1 MTDGGVP
8 RHRRSIGGPV
18 VLIALGLIFLA
29 WNFRPGADPWWII
42 WHYWPLIL
50 IFLGVGMIWDSF
62 WARSHPGGDT
72 PISGVSVAWIV
83 LLVLFV
89 IALWHGGAYAGGRGG
104 SGWNRFWNSNSGD
117 WGDWGDRN
125 GRGDHG
131 NSQHTSKAVELQGAK
146 EVNVHVQMPAGQL
159 RLDGGAGKLLDADFR
174 YEGWQGTPQVNYTV
188 TDGQGDL
195 QITQNGNSSHF
206 GNNYNDWRL
215 NLGGAAPM
223 DLKLEMGAGQAW
235 VRPNGLD
242 LSELDIH
249 MGAGQLDLDLTK
261 LAPSNLQADIEG
273 GAGQARIH
281 LPKDEGVRVF
291 ASGGIGAVNA
301 DGFGRQGDAYVNAAY
316 GKSANNIEMTVHG
329 GVGEI
334 DLIEGD

>member
-1 MTDGGVP
+1 MTDGSVP

-50 IFLGVGMIWDSF
+50 IFLGAGMIWDSF

-83 LLVLFV
+83 LLLLFV
-89 IALWHGGAYAGGRGG
+89 IALWHGGAYAGGRGN
-104 SGWNRFWNSNSGD
+104 GWNRFWNSNPTNWSD
-117 WGDWGDRN
+117 WDDSRDW
-125 GRGDHG
+125 GDHG
-131 NSQHTSKAVELQGAK
+131 NAQHSSQAVELQGAK
-146 EVNVHVQMPAGQL
+146 SVTVQMQMPAGQL
-159 RLDGGAGKLLDADFR
+159 RLDGGASKLLDADFR
-174 YEGWQGTPQVNYTV
+174 YEGWQGSPQVNYSV
-188 TDGQGDL
+188 TDGQGNL
-195 QITQNGNSSHF
+195 QITQNGNSTHF
-206 GNNYNDWRL
+206 GNNYNDWKLEFGGSAPLDL
-215 NLGGAAPM
+215 NLN
-223 DLKLEMGAGQAW
+223 MGAGQAW
-235 VRPNGLD
+235 VSPNGLD
-242 LSELDIH
+242 LTQLVIH

-261 LAPSNLQADIEG
+261 LVPGNLQADIEG

-281 LPKDEGVRVF
+281 LPKDEGVRVY

-301 DGFGRQGDAYVNAAY
+301 DGLTEQDGAYMNALY
-316 GKSANNIEMTVHG
+316 GKSAKNIEMTVHG

-334 DLIEGD
+334 DLIQGD

>member
-1 MTDGGVP
+1 MADEGVP

-18 VLIALGLIFLA
+18 ILIALGLIFLA
-29 WNFRPGADPWWII
+29 WNFRPGADPWWIL

-50 IFLGVGMIWDSF
+50 IFLGAGMIWDSF
-62 WARSHPGGDT
+62 WARHHPSSSAV
-72 PISGVSVAWIV
+72 ISGTSLAWVA
-83 LLVLFV
+83 LLALFV
-89 IALWHGGAYAGGRGG
+89 FALWHGGPHAGSRGG
-104 SGWNRFWNSNSGD
+104 ATGSGGWWNGGNWGN
-117 WGDWGDRN
+117 WGDWN
-125 GRGDHG
+125 DHA
-131 NSQHTSKAVELQGAK
+131 NAQHTAQSVELQGAK
-146 EVNVHVQMPAGQL
+146 AVNVHVQMPAGHL
-159 RLDGGAGKLLDADFR
+159 RLDGGGSKLLDADFR
-174 YEGWQGTPQVNYTV
+174 YDGWQGQPQVNYSV

-195 QITQNGNSSHF
+195 EITQNGNSSHF
-206 GNNYNDWRL
+206 GNSYNEWRL
-215 NLGGAAPM
+215 KFGGTAPIDM
-223 DLKLEMGAGQAW
+223 KLDMGAGQAW
-235 VRPNGLD
+235 MRPDGLT
-242 LSELDIH
+242 LSELNIQ

-301 DGFGRQGDAYVNAAY
+301 DGLTRQGDAYVNAAY
-316 GKSANNIEMTVHG
+316 GKSAKNIEMNVHG

>member
-1 MTDGGVP
+1 MADGGVP

-18 VLIALGLIFLA
+18 ILIALGLIFLV
-29 WNFRPGADPWWII
+29 WNFRPGMDPWWIL

-50 IFLGVGMIWDSF
+50 VFLGVGMIWDSF
-62 WARSHPGGDT
+62 WTRNHPDSNM

-83 LLVLFV
+83 LLALFV
-89 IALWHGGAYAGGRGG
+89 IALWHGGANAAGPGARN
-104 SGWNRFWNSNSGD
+104 GWNGFWDWNQGNWSDWHDHSNA
-117 WGDWGDRN
+117 
-125 GRGDHG
+125 
-131 NSQHTSKAVELQGAK
+131 QHTTRSVELQGANT
-146 EVNVHVQMPAGQL
+146 VNVHVQMPAGQL
-159 RLDGGAGKLLDADFR
+159 RLDGGASKLLDADFR
-174 YEGWQGTPQVNYTV
+174 YDGWQGTPQVNYNV

-195 QITQNGNSSHF
+195 EITQNGNSSHF
-206 GNNYNDWRL
+206 GNSYNDWKL
-215 NLGGAAPM
+215 QFGGTAPI
-223 DLKLEMGAGQAW
+223 DLKLDMGAGQAW
-235 VRPNGLD
+235 IRPAGLD
-242 LSELDIH
+242 LSELVVH

-261 LAPSNLQADIEG
+261 VAPGNLQADIEG

-301 DGFGRQGDAYVNAAY
+301 DGLTRQDGAYVNAAY
-316 GKSANNIEMTVHG
+316 GKSSKNIEMNVHG